1 MAEYSNATIIY
12 VSETNFD
19 NNVYDSDIPI
29 NGCTTDTRDRNRDG
43 GGVAIGVILSHKPLN

>member
-1 MAEYSNATIIY
+1 MAEYSNAKIIY
-12 VSETNFD
+12 ISETNFD
-19 NNVYDSDIPI
+19 NNVYHSDIPI